1 MWENFFKKMP
11 SRFMKNAFYFMLK
24 TILFLSWFFGHVG
37 KRLDKKARVN
47 FTACDVT
54 DWASSHCNT
63 HIDQYLKK

>member
-1 MWENFFKKMP
+1 
-11 SRFMKNAFYFMLK
+11 MKNA
-24 TILFLSWFFGHVG
+24 ILFLSWFFGHEG
-37 KRLDKKARVN
+37 KRLDKKAKVN